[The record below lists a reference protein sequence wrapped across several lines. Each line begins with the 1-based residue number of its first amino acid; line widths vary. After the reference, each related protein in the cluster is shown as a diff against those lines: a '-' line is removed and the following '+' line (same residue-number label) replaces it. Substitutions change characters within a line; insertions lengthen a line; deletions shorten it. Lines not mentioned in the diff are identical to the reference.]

1 MGILLDNMY
10 LSVTSC
16 TAGLLVN
23 RHRDDPSTCHL
34 RESTEELAGLLLLA
48 IIDLKV
54 KKNQRIS
61 SLVKL
66 LSKFVPLS
74 KQPHYA
80 LYHRKKVDLSC
91 FQTKYCQKLI
101 SVLLETYRDTLLPHC
116 SSPFHVICLS
126 VCWSMHFVMMLLW
139 DHLADSRL

>member
-54 KKNQRIS
+54 KKNPKNFIFGEIIVQ
-61 SLVKL
+61 
-66 LSKFVPLS
+66 
-74 KQPHYA
+74 
-80 LYHRKKVDLSC
+80 
-91 FQTKYCQKLI
+91 
-101 SVLLETYRDTLLPHC
+101 
-116 SSPFHVICLS
+116 
-126 VCWSMHFVMMLLW
+126 VCPTF
-139 DHLADSRL
+139 